1 MGWAFQEDCVK
12 VRLRIAALAL
22 VAGGLSLALPAQAQF
37 STSYKFL
44 EAVRKKEGKEVSDML
59 AVPGSTLVNTKD
71 GSSGDTPLHIVVARR
86 DLTWVQFLV
95 AKGANVNARNN
106 KGETPLQLA
115 SNLGFSEGVEI
126 LLKLGAKVDE
136 PNATGE
142 TALIAATHRRDAAL
156 ARVLLKAGANPARND
171 NSGRS
176 ALDYAMLDGR
186 SNPVLGEIETAAKAA
201 AGKPKT
207 SAYGPKL

>member
-1 MGWAFQEDCVK
+1 MAFE
-12 VRLRIAALAL
+12 LRVGRWRVAALAL
-22 VAGGLSLALPAQAQF
+22 TAGGLSLALPAQAQF

-44 EAVRKKEGKEVSDML
+44 EAVRKKEGKEVTDML
-59 AVPGSTLVNTKD
+59 AVPGSTLVNTRD
-71 GSSGDTPLHIVVARR
+71 ISTGDTPLHIVVARR
-86 DLTWVQFLV
+86 DLTWVQFLA

-142 TALIAATHRRDAAL
+142 TPLIAAAHRKDAAL

-176 ALDYAMLDGR
+176 ALDYASLDGR
-186 SNPVLGEIETAAKAA
+186 SNPVLAEIENAAKAA
-201 AGKPKT
+201 AGKPKA
-207 SAYGPKL
+207 SAYGPKF

>member
-1 MGWAFQEDCVK
+1 MELRW
-12 VRLRIAALAL
+12 RIAALVLA
-22 VAGGLSLALPAQAQF
+22 VGGLSLALPAQAQF

-44 EAVRKKEGKEVSDML
+44 EAVRKKEGKEVTDML

-71 GSSGDTPLHIVVARR
+71 VSSGDTPLHIVVARR
-86 DLTWVQFLV
+86 DLTWVQFLA

-142 TALIAATHRRDAAL
+142 TAPKPNAHAAIRHR
-156 ARVLLKAGANPARND
+156 
-171 NSGRS
+171 NSTPTS
-176 ALDYAMLDGR
+176 CYAQPERGVVPLPICG
-186 SNPVLGEIETAAKAA
+186 
-201 AGKPKT
+201 
-207 SAYGPKL
+207 

>member
-1 MGWAFQEDCVK
+1 MKLRW
-12 VRLRIAALAL
+12 RIAALAL
-22 VAGGLSLALPAQAQF
+22 TVGGLSLALPVQAQF
-37 STSYKFL
+37 STSFKFL
-44 EAVRKKEGKEVSDML
+44 EAVRKKEGKEVTDML
-59 AVPGSTLVNTKD
+59 AVPGSTLVNTRD
-71 GSSGDTPLHIVVARR
+71 ISTGDTPLHIVVARR
-86 DLTWVQFLV
+86 DLTWVQFLA

-142 TALIAATHRRDAAL
+142 TPLIAATHRKDAAL

-176 ALDYAMLDGR
+176 ALDYASLDGR
-186 SNPVLGEIETAAKAA
+186 SNPVLAEIENAAKAA
-201 AGKPKT
+201 AGKPKA
-207 SAYGPKL
+207 SAYGPKF

>member
-1 MGWAFQEDCVK
+1 MELRW
-12 VRLRIAALAL
+12 RIAALAL
-22 VAGGLSLALPAQAQF
+22 AVGGLSLALPAQAQF

-44 EAVRKKEGKEVSDML
+44 EAVRKKEGKDVTDML
-59 AVPGSTLVNTKD
+59 DVPGSTLVNTRD
-71 GSSGDTPLHIVVARR
+71 ISTGDTPMHIVVARR
-86 DLTWVQFLV
+86 DLTWVKFIA
-95 AKGANVNARNN
+95 AKGGNVNARNN

-142 TALIAATHRRDAAL
+142 TPLIAATHRKDAAL

-176 ALDYAMLDGR
+176 ALDYATLDGR
-186 SNPVLGEIETAAKAA
+186 SNPVLGEIESAAKAA
-201 AGKPKT
+201 AGKPKA
-207 SAYGPKL
+207 SAYGPKF

>member
-1 MGWAFQEDCVK
+1 MRAGFAP
-12 VRLRIAALAL
+12 ALSNTRD
-22 VAGGLSLALPAQAQF
+22 V
-37 STSYKFL
+37 ST
-44 EAVRKKEGKEVSDML
+44 
-59 AVPGSTLVNTKD
+59 
-71 GSSGDTPLHIVVARR
+71 GDTPLHIVVARR
-86 DLTWVQFLV
+86 DLTWVQILA

-106 KGETPLQLA
+106 KGQTPLQLA

-142 TALIAATHRRDAAL
+142 TPLIAATHRKDAAL

-176 ALDYAMLDGR
+176 ALDYATLDGR
-186 SNPVLGEIETAAKAA
+186 SNPVLSEIENAAKAA
-201 AGKPKT
+201 AGKPKA
-207 SAYGPKL
+207 SAYGPKF

>member
-1 MGWAFQEDCVK
+1 MKLWV
-12 VRLRIAALAL
+12 RIAALAL
-22 VAGGLSLALPAQAQF
+22 TTGGLSLALPAQAQF
-37 STSYKFL
+37 STSFKFL
-44 EAVRKKEGKEVSDML
+44 EAVRKKEGKEVTDML
-59 AVPGSTLVNTKD
+59 AVPGSTLVNTRD
-71 GSSGDTPLHIVVARR
+71 ISTGDTPMHIVVARR
-86 DLTWVQFLV
+86 DLTWVQFLA

-156 ARVLLKAGANPARND
+156 ARVLLKAGASASRND

-186 SNPVLGEIETAAKAA
+186 SNPVLGEIETAAKVA

-207 SAYGPKL
+207 SAYGPKF

>member
-1 MGWAFQEDCVK
+1 MQLRW
-12 VRLRIAALAL
+12 RIAALAL
-22 VAGGLSLALPAQAQF
+22 VAGGISLGVPAQAQF

-44 EAVRKKEGKEVSDML
+44 EAVRKKEGKEVTDML
-59 AVPGSTLVNTKD
+59 AVPGSTLVNTRD
-71 GSSGDTPLHIVVARR
+71 ISTGDTPLHIVVARR
-86 DLTWVQFLV
+86 DLTWVQFLA

-115 SNLGFSEGVEI
+115 SNLGFSEGVEN

-142 TALIAATHRRDAAL
+142 TPLIAATHRKDAAL

-176 ALDYAMLDGR
+176 ALDYASLDGR
-186 SNPVLGEIETAAKAA
+186 SNPVLAEIENAAKAA
-201 AGKPKT
+201 AGKPKA
-207 SAYGPKL
+207 SAYGPKF

>member
-1 MGWAFQEDCVK
+1 MK
-12 VRLRIAALAL
+12 LRVQIATLAM
-22 VAGGLSLALPAQAQF
+22 VAGGLCVALPAQAQF

-44 EAVRKKEGKEVSDML
+44 EAVRKKEGKEVTDML

-71 GSSGDTPLHIVVARR
+71 VSTGNTPLHIVVARR
-86 DLTWVQFLV
+86 DVTWMQFL
-95 AKGANVNARNN
+95 ASKGGNVNARNN

-115 SNLGFSEGVEI
+115 SNLGFSEGVEL

-142 TALIAATHRRDAAL
+142 TPLIAATHRKDAAL
-156 ARVLLKAGANPARND
+156 ARVLLKAGASASRND

-176 ALDYAMLDGR
+176 ALDYATLDGR
-186 SNPVLGEIETAAKAA
+186 SNPVLSEIENAAKVSL
-201 AGKPKT
+201 GKPRA

>member
-1 MGWAFQEDCVK
+1 MK

-44 EAVRKKEGKEVSDML
+44 EAVRKKEGKEVTDML
-59 AVPGSTLVNTKD
+59 AIPGSTLVNTKD
-71 GSSGDTPLHIVVARR
+71 VSTGDTPMHIVVARR
-86 DLTWVQFLV
+86 DLTWVQFLA

-142 TALIAATHRRDAAL
+142 TALIAATHRKDAAL

-176 ALDYAMLDGR
+176 ALDYALLDGR
-186 SNPVLGEIETAAKAA
+186 SNPVLAEIENASKTATAKSKA
-201 AGKPKT
+201 
-207 SAYGPKL
+207 SAYGPKF

>member
-1 MGWAFQEDCVK
+1 MK
-12 VRLRIAALAL
+12 LRMRIAALAL
-22 VAGGLSLALPAQAQF
+22 TVGGLGLALPAQAQF

-44 EAVRKKEGKEVSDML
+44 EAVRKKDGKAVTDML

-71 GSSGDTPLHIVVARR
+71 VSTGDTPLHVVVARR
-86 DLTWVQFLV
+86 DLTWVQFLA

-106 KGETPLQLA
+106 RGETPLQIA
-115 SNLGFSEGVEI
+115 SNLGFAEGVEI

-136 PNATGE
+136 PNSTGE
-142 TALIAATHRRDAAL
+142 TALIAATHRKDAAL
-156 ARVLLKAGANPARND
+156 ARVLLKAGASPSRND

-186 SNPVLGEIETAAKAA
+186 NNPVLGEIENAVKLAKS
-201 AGKPKT
+201 KPKPST
-207 SAYGPKL
+207 YGPKF

>member
-1 MGWAFQEDCVK
+1 MKLRV
-12 VRLRIAALAL
+12 RIAALAL
-22 VAGGLSLALPAQAQF
+22 TVGGLSLALPAQAQF
-37 STSYKFL
+37 SSSFKFL
-44 EAVRKKEGKEVSDML
+44 EAVRKKEGKEVTDML
-59 AVPGSTLVNTKD
+59 AVPGTTLVNTKD
-71 GSSGDTPLHIVVARR
+71 VSTGDTPMHIVVARR
-86 DLTWVQFLV
+86 DLTWVQFL
-95 AKGANVNARNN
+95 ASKGANVNARNN

-156 ARVLLKAGANPARND
+156 ARVLLKAGASASRND

-176 ALDYAMLDGR
+176 ALDYATLDGR
-186 SNPVLGEIETAAKAA
+186 SNPVLGEIESAAKAG
-201 AGKPKT
+201 AGKPKV
-207 SAYGPKL
+207 SAYGPKF

>member
-1 MGWAFQEDCVK
+1 MDLRW
-12 VRLRIAALAL
+12 RIAAVALAT
-22 VAGGLSLALPAQAQF
+22 GGLSLAAPVQAQF

-44 EAVRKKEGKEVSDML
+44 EAVRKKEGQEVTDML
-59 AVPGSTLVNTKD
+59 ATPGSTLVNTRD
-71 GSSGDTPLHIVVARR
+71 VSTGDTPMHIVVARR
-86 DLTWVQFLV
+86 DLTWIQFLA

-115 SNLGFSEGVEI
+115 SNLGFADGVET

-136 PNATGE
+136 PNSTGE
-142 TALIAATHRRDAAL
+142 TPLIAATHRKDAAL

-176 ALDYAMLDGR
+176 ALDYATLDGHT
-186 SNPVLGEIETAAKAA
+186 NPVLAEIENAAKAA
-201 AGKPKT
+201 AGKPKAQT
-207 SAYGPKL
+207 YGPKF

>member
-1 MGWAFQEDCVK
+1 MKLRW
-12 VRLRIAALAL
+12 RIAALAL
-22 VAGGLSLALPAQAQF
+22 TVGGLSLALPVQAQF
-37 STSYKFL
+37 STSFKFL
-44 EAVRKKEGKEVSDML
+44 EAVRKKEGKEVTDML
-59 AVPGSTLVNTKD
+59 AVPGSTLVNTRD
-71 GSSGDTPLHIVVARR
+71 ISTGDTPLHIVVARR
-86 DLTWVQFLV
+86 DLTWVQFLA

-142 TALIAATHRRDAAL
+142 TPLIAAAHRKDAAL

-176 ALDYAMLDGR
+176 ALDYASLDGR
-186 SNPVLGEIETAAKAA
+186 SNPVLAEIENAAKAA
-201 AGKPKT
+201 AGKPKA
-207 SAYGPKL
+207 SAYGPKF

>member
-1 MGWAFQEDCVK
+1 MAFELRVG
-12 VRLRIAALAL
+12 RWRIAALAL
-22 VAGGLSLALPAQAQF
+22 AVGGASLGVPAQAQF

-44 EAVRKKEGKEVSDML
+44 EAVRKKEGKEVTDML
-59 AVPGSTLVNTKD
+59 DVPGSTLVNTRD
-71 GSSGDTPLHIVVARR
+71 ISTGDTPMHIVVARR
-86 DLTWVQFLV
+86 DLTWVKFIA
-95 AKGANVNARNN
+95 AKGGNVNARNN

-115 SNLGFSEGVEI
+115 SNLGFSEAAE
-126 LLKLGAKVDE
+126 LLVKLGAKVDE
-136 PNATGE
+136 PNSTGE

-176 ALDYAMLDGR
+176 ALDYATLDGR

-201 AGKPKT
+201 AGKPKA
-207 SAYGPKL
+207 SAYGPKF

>member
-1 MGWAFQEDCVK
+1 MKLW
-12 VRLRIAALAL
+12 VRSAAVAL
-22 VAGGLSLALPAQAQF
+22 TAGGLSLALPAQAQF
-37 STSYKFL
+37 STSFKFL
-44 EAVRKKEGKEVSDML
+44 EAVRKKEGKEVTDML

-71 GSSGDTPLHIVVARR
+71 VSSGDTPLHIVVARR
-86 DLTWVQFLV
+86 DVTWMQFL
-95 AKGANVNARNN
+95 ASKGANVNARNN

-136 PNATGE
+136 PNSTGE
-142 TALIAATHRRDAAL
+142 TPLIAATHRRDAAL

-176 ALDYAMLDGR
+176 ALDYATLDGR
-186 SNPVLGEIETAAKAA
+186 SNPVLGEIENAAKTGT
-201 AGKPKT
+201 GKPRT
-207 SAYGPKL
+207 SAYGPKF